1 MDDSEADRYVLTTL
15 LTRAGYE
22 VDEVAYAEPG
32 LEQARSG
39 AYDAVVLDLN
49 LPDRSGLDVLRAL
62 RENAGTR
69 SLPVLVVIAA
79 ALDAAERAA
88 LETLGPACTSKKR
101 SIRMSRCCSPH
112 CRQGACTMGKPL
124 MPEAPVE
131 PAASVSEPTRSSVLV
146 VDDNAAGRYVTVH
159 VLRSGAIRSLRP
171 PPAQRRWRRLRAY
184 SLT

>member
-1 MDDSEADRYVLTTL
+1 
-15 LTRAGYE
+15 

-88 LETLGPACTSKKR
+88 LETLGASVHLKEALYQDEQVLFASLPSG
-101 SIRMSRCCSPH
+101 SVH
-112 CRQGACTMGKPL
+112 YG
-124 MPEAPVE
+124 EAPD
-131 PAASVSEPTRSSVLV
+131 A
-146 VDDNAAGRYVTVH
+146 
-159 VLRSGAIRSLRP
+159 
-171 PPAQRRWRRLRAY
+171 
-184 SLT
+184 